1 MMEKITFDNNDDEK
15 SQKPIY
21 LDEKSNDDINSHGD
35 NPNKDSHNFTGP
47 TKENT
52 GGKITEIKK
61 RNSKK
66 DFIISE
72 KKEENET
79 NKQNDNRDENNI
91 EFMSNILTDNI
102 KSSFNEEDEKE
113 KEEENNN
120 CNNNSLEN
128 NDFERVSSTQVK
140 EKEKEKDDDYTILK
154 NKAKEKRLKRLQ
166 KKRKRSIQKTPKK
179 KNVGPIFKISKLIY
193 KRENYIKKYKTH
205 FLQFLLELGKDLI
218 KKCGFNLKLHMPNKE
233 LYQGEAGERENKEFI
248 SKTYEEVFCDY
259 GEEFIRLEKI
269 DNKKLNS
276 SLQQIN
282 ATSVSEIKDTIKKID
297 ESKRTE
303 DQRDLLDLFAST
315 MEILFDAYYES
326 ESFIKFKSCRENIFY
341 DKHFYKER
349 HRKISLLEKDGFVNY
364 VNLPPFRKK

>member
-1 MMEKITFDNNDDEK
+1 MEKITFDNNDDEK

-128 NDFERVSSTQVK
+128 NDFERVSSKKVK

-179 KNVGPIFKISKLIY
+179 K
-193 KRENYIKKYKTH
+193 
-205 FLQFLLELGKDLI
+205 
-218 KKCGFNLKLHMPNKE
+218 M
-233 LYQGEAGERENKEFI
+233 
-248 SKTYEEVFCDY
+248 
-259 GEEFIRLEKI
+259 
-269 DNKKLNS
+269 
-276 SLQQIN
+276 
-282 ATSVSEIKDTIKKID
+282 
-297 ESKRTE
+297 
-303 DQRDLLDLFAST
+303 
-315 MEILFDAYYES
+315 
-326 ESFIKFKSCRENIFY
+326 
-341 DKHFYKER
+341 
-349 HRKISLLEKDGFVNY
+349 
-364 VNLPPFRKK
+364 